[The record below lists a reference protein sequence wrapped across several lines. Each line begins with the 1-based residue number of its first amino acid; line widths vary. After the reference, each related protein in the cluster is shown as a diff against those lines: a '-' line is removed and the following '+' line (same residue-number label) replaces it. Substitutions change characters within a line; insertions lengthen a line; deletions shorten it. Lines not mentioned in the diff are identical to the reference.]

1 MDKRRNS
8 DLIEWYNKDE
18 NSTEFKI
25 KRLLR
30 ASLEKIIQD
39 DKNKFSKVYIKN
51 VLDLINLNSIADVKQ
66 LLFILNYFD
75 GKDNDFR
82 HLSDDDVL
90 LYLTNI
96 ISSFDDPLP
105 KLIEAFDKKEL
116 CFLPTKIHNWLIEDL
131 SNVLYFAHDLQ
142 VPEIMNSAFVNGDEI
157 TNALSNFLLF
167 NVIEYD
173 EESDDYLINPI
184 TDILRRERRR
194 FISQFEGYKKWY
206 LKDIE
211 PRDSYKWLYKL
222 DEGRIDNIIADLKKK
237 DVMILTDVFYP
248 KSLEDKICL
257 IIACLN
263 NISKESIFEIVNQ
276 FDNVDIEQEVYI
288 NQNAFYNV
296 VEYFD
301 YYILE
306 DSNKFLNYDEE
317 KYQGLSIPSD
327 MYLKLLIENAVDRR
341 LDICIDDEFKPL
353 RIYLNENNYNLQLIS
368 KKTKKYSVLG
378 RDKFIPQVKNANR
391 QQRKRD
397 KEALLEEDR
406 TINLS
411 KKNWSILKKLSNAQN
426 ITMTKFINN
435 LFETANNN
443 YEKTLK

>member
-1 MDKRRNS
+1 M
-8 DLIEWYNKDE
+8 
-18 NSTEFKI
+18 
-25 KRLLR
+25 
-30 ASLEKIIQD
+30 
-39 DKNKFSKVYIKN
+39 
-51 VLDLINLNSIADVKQ
+51 INLNSIVDVKQ

-157 TNALSNFLLF
+157 TKALSNFLLF

-317 KYQGLSIPSD
+317 KYQGLSILSD
-327 MYLKLLIENAVDRR
+327 MYIKLLIENAVDRR